1 MIISSC
7 PMDAMRPCQEWFPQ
21 GGEGEGLGG
30 LCSGEWEETEMAN
43 VDNSFKEFSS
53 DGNQRN
59 GDL

>member
-1 MIISSC
+1 
-7 PMDAMRPCQEWFPQ
+7 MDAMRPCQEWFPQ